1 MAGFLE
7 RHRTFYN
14 KTDGRIGTSYLAQFQ
29 KRAVTNLKNYS
40 TKNYE
45 NLQKPKA
52 GQCNSNHHEKSHSKR
67 ANIST
72 G

>member
-29 KRAVTNLKNYS
+29 KRAVTILKNYS
-40 TKNYE
+40 TKNDK
-45 NLQKPKA
+45 NLPK
-52 GQCNSNHHEKSHSKR
+52 
-67 ANIST
+67 ST
-72 G
+72 A